1 MFFNS
6 RAVALII
13 ASLVAVLTTAFLWLI
28 PEISDTI
35 LLVAFVLSFSS
46 TYLLVWVVFE
56 FLVFREIGEIYNALN
71 KIRKKDFSFMEDAEK
86 EKFSS
91 PLKNINQEIYTYAL
105 NRQKEIEG
113 LRQME
118 VYRREFLAD
127 VSHELKTPLFAAQGY
142 VHTLLDGAVD
152 DKKVRDK
159 FLKRAAK
166 SLDNLDSLIH
176 DLLTLS
182 QIETGQSKMH
192 FEFFDVLETRQE
204 VFDQLENKAEKRGL
218 KFEMIDM
225 VNDIIPIYVYA
236 DKNWIYRVL
245 LNLVSNAIKYTDV
258 GSVKVG
264 VKVKDQKVLIN
275 VKDTGLGIPE
285 EHINRVFERFF
296 RVDKSRSKER
306 GGTGLGLAIVK
317 HIMEGH
323 DTKVDVKSAKGKG
336 SEFSFELPLGN
347 KEHLT
352 KAEQSEIE

>member
-6 RAVALII
+6 RAVALIL

-28 PEISDTI
+28 PEISETI

-71 KIRKKDFSFMEDAEK
+71 KIRKKDFSFMGDGQK

-91 PLKNINQEIYTYAL
+91 PLKKINQEIYTYAF
-105 NRQKEIEG
+105 NRQNEIED

-118 VYRREFLAD
+118 VFRREFLAD

-142 VHTLLDGAVD
+142 VHTLLDGAVN

-204 VFDQLENKAEKRGL
+204 VFDQLENKAEKQGL
-218 KFEMIDM
+218 VLEMIGNS
-225 VNDIIPIYVYA
+225 NDPIFVYA

-245 LNLVSNAIKYTDV
+245 LNLVSNAIKYTDI

-264 VKVKDQKVLIN
+264 IEVINEKVLIN
-275 VKDTGLGIPE
+275 VKDTGIGIPE

-306 GGTGLGLAIVK
+306 RGTGLGLAIVK

-323 DTKVDVKSAKGKG
+323 DTKVEVKSAAGQG
-336 SEFSFELPLGN
+336 SEFSFELPLG
-347 KEHLT
+347 KKVHLAKT
-352 KAEQSEIE
+352 EQIEIE